1 MELDKSR
8 AITIST
14 PPYLI
19 SVMIIY
25 LYGLAMAKIIHN
37 RQSDSMV
44 FGMKLMSRTHLFC
57 SIEVE
62 KDNAMVDFFLLLT
75 KDEIRIMTNGKGI
88 K

>member
-1 MELDKSR
+1 
-8 AITIST
+8 
-14 PPYLI
+14 LI
-19 SVMIIY
+19 SVLIIF
-25 LYGLAMAKIIHN
+25 LYGLAMAKITHN

-57 SIEVE
+57 SIGVE

-75 KDEIRIMTNGKGI
+75 KDEIRIMTKGKGI